1 MTDSVI
7 RAAAFASVPV
17 AAALGHL
24 TAIQLYVVAAVYGL
38 FKMISLAGFP
48 ALIPSLVP
56 ADRLAQANALEG
68 VSFGVASLVGAALAA
83 VVVAVPARAAPV
95 IAFDAV
101 ERRGPCARAGV
112 RSAPR
117 PCAGAAVNFAAAN
130 SATLLPVVRL
140 ALRDPILLTTTPQG
154 AVPVAVPAVAGQGQ
168 GAHLLERPPCA
179 GWPGRAQGAAD
190 VPVASRKAWCSAL
203 AVTARA
209 VQALTW
215 LSDATPR
222 RGRWPCRP

>member
-83 VVVAVPARAAPV
+83 VVVAVAGAAPV

-101 ERRGPCARAGV
+101 SYAALALALAFVPRLGPRGRRG
-112 RSAPR
+112 
-117 PCAGAAVNFAAAN
+117 
-130 SATLLPVVRL
+130 
-140 ALRDPILLTTTPQG
+140 Q
-154 AVPVAVPAVAGQGQ
+154 
-168 GAHLLERPPCA
+168 
-179 GWPGRAQGAAD
+179 
-190 VPVASRKAWCSAL
+190 
-203 AVTARA
+203 
-209 VQALTW
+209 
-215 LSDATPR
+215 TPR
-222 RGRWPCRP
+222 QPTRLPSCRSSVSR